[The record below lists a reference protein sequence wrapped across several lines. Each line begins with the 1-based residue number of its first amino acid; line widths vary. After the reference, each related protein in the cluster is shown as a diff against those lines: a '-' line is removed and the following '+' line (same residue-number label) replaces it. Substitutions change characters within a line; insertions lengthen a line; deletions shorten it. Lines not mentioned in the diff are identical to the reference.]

1 LSEPA
6 EETRSVPA
14 TRSARTAGNGLSAHI
29 LPTSATMIG
38 VCLTTLYISLLGP
51 VGTQRVVVDKLMAVD
66 ALVFLA
72 SAVLSFMSM
81 RSRRHGSRFEG
92 YAETVFIAGLG
103 LLALGAVVLAFAIN

>member
-1 LSEPA
+1 MSEPDA
-6 EETRSVPA
+6 ELASLSVGGSS
-14 TRSARTAGNGLSAHI
+14 REAGRGLSAHI

-51 VGTQRVVVDKLMAVD
+51 LGTRRVVVDKLMAVD

-81 RSRRHGSRFEG
+81 RSRRFGTRFEG
-92 YAETVFIAGLG
+92 YAEIVFIAGLG
-103 LLALGAVVLAFAIN
+103 LLALGAVVLAFAIT